1 MELLRLGDNIG
12 LQREIIEDIELV
24 EVREAEE
31 GDIARFSL
39 GPFILGCLG
48 STYNTTLVFL

>member
-1 MELLRLGDNIG
+1 MALLRLDDNIG

-31 GDIARFSL
+31 GDRFSL
-39 GPFILGCLG
+39 GTFILGCLG

>member
-1 MELLRLGDNIG
+1 MALLRLDDNIG

-31 GDIARFSL
+31 VARFSL
-39 GPFILGCLG
+39 GTFILGCLG